1 MAQLLRVDASMRKSG
16 SYSRDLADKLTDQ
29 LVKKQGF
36 RVHRRDLADGVP
48 MVDEAW
54 INANFTDPEQREAH
68 HQSALAASDELVA
81 ELHASDVIVLAVPIY
96 NFGVPA
102 AFKAWIDMIARVK
115 KTFQYTAAGPEGLL
129 VDKTAYLILTSG
141 GTALESP
148 VDFVSPWL
156 KHVLGFI
163 GINDLH
169 VIDASAVM
177 FDEAGVLARAEAQIA
192 ALS

>member
-29 LVKKQGF
+29 LFKKQGF
-36 RVHRRDLADGVP
+36 SVHRRDLADGVP

-54 INANFTDPEQREAH
+54 ISANFTDPAQREPH
-68 HQSALAASDELVA
+68 HQAALAASDELVA
-81 ELHASDVIVLAVPIY
+81 ELHAADVIILAVPIY

-102 AFKAWIDMIARVK
+102 GFKAWIDMIARVK
-115 KTFQYTAAGPEGLL
+115 ETFQYTAAGPEGLL
-129 VDKTAYLILTSG
+129 LDKTAYLILTSG

-148 VDFVSPWL
+148 ADFVSPWL

-163 GINDLH
+163 GITDLH

-177 FDEAGVLARAEAQIA
+177 FDEAGVLARAEAQIS